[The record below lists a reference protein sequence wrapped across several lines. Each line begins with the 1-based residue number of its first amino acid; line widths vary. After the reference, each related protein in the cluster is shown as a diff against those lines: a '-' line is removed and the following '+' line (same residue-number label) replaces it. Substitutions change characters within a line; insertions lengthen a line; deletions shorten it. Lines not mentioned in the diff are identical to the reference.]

1 MEYKLYSIT
10 GEHNKM
16 NFNIQQQRGLSGT
29 TWLFLLIIFGLFL
42 TVFFKLFPLYMDNV
56 AVANALEKLQESQ
69 NLSQKM
75 DNQIRQEFLN
85 YLSES
90 NKKGLTA
97 IFDNESIKDYFLI
110 NRNTEKGTVS
120 LKLNYER
127 TKPFMFNIFFLV
139 KFQHKIEAA

>member
-1 MEYKLYSIT
+1 
-10 GEHNKM
+10 M

-29 TWLFLLIIFGLFL
+29 SWLILLFIFGLFL

-56 AVANALEKLQESQ
+56 AVANALEKLQEGQ
-69 NLSQKM
+69 NIAQKV
-75 DNQIRQEFLN
+75 DNQIRQEFLT

-97 IFDNESIKDYFLI
+97 IFNDESLKEYFLI
-110 NRNTEKGTVS
+110 NRNPEKGTVD
-120 LKLNYER
+120 LKLTYER

-139 KFQHKIEAA
+139 KFQHKIEAS